1 MTTTTDSTSS
11 SILSDYALSSSK
23 ASTSSTASS
32 TDASTSKNALG
43 KDAFL
48 KLLVTQMKNQNP
60 LDPQN
65 NSEFVAQL
73 AQFSSVESLSN
84 LNQTVSGLA
93 SNYTSSQALQASS
106 LVGHSVISKASS
118 TVVNTANGMSGQVAL
133 TGGTTDLTVNIY
145 DASGNVVKNI
155 DLGQQS
161 AGSIGF
167 NWDGTD
173 NEGNKLAPGTY
184 KFSASATQDG
194 KGVAMDTY
202 LPSTVVS
209 VTVGST
215 AGDMTLKL
223 ADGSSIALSQVKTV
237 GL

>member
-11 SILSDYALSSSK
+11 SILSDYALPSSK
-23 ASTSSTASS
+23 SSAAGTTSST
-32 TDASTSKNALG
+32 DTSKNALG

-60 LDPQN
+60 LDPQD

-84 LNQTVSGLA
+84 LNETVSGLA

-118 TVVNTANGMSGQVAL
+118 TLVNTANGMTGQVAL
-133 TGGTTDLTVNIY
+133 TGATTDLSVNIY

-155 DLGQQS
+155 DLGKQS
-161 AGSIGF
+161 AGDIGF
-167 NWDGTD
+167 SWDGTD
-173 NEGNKLAPGTY
+173 NEGNPLPSGTY

>member
-23 ASTSSTASS
+23 TSTSSSSSTSSTSS
-32 TDASTSKNALG
+32 NTLG

-48 KLLVTQMKNQNP
+48 KLLVTQMKSQNP
-60 LDPQN
+60 LDPQD

-84 LNQTVSGLA
+84 LNDTVSGLA
-93 SNYTSSQALQASS
+93 SNYTSSQALQASA

-118 TVVNTANGMSGQVAL
+118 TTVNTTNGLSGQVAL
-133 TGGTTDLTVNIY
+133 TGDTTDLTVNIY
-145 DASGNVVKNI
+145 DAAGNVVKNI
-155 DLGQQS
+155 DLGKQS
-161 AGSIGF
+161 EGTINFS
-167 NWDGTD
+167 WDGTD
-173 NEGNKLAPGTY
+173 NEGNTLESGTY
-184 KFSASATQDG
+184 KFSANATQDG